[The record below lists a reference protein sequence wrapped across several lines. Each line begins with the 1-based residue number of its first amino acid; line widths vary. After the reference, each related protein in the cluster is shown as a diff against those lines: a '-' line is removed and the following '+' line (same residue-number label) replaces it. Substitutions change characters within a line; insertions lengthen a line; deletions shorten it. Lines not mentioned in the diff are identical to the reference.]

1 MHHVLYEGNAINI
14 LLDER
19 YACFSFCVSD
29 FISPATLYLC
39 DLHYI
44 YEWFCEKKQCVT
56 MKTGKCQLKKIPR
69 VKDL

>member
-1 MHHVLYEGNAINI
+1 MHHVLYEGNTINF

-29 FISPATLYLC
+29 FILAATLYLC

-44 YEWFCEKKQCVT
+44 YE
-56 MKTGKCQLKKIPR
+56 
-69 VKDL
+69 